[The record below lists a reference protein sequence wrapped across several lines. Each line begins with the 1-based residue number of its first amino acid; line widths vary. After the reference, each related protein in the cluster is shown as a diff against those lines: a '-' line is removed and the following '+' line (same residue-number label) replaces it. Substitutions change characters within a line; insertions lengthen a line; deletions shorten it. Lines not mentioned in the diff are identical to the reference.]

1 MRFILKCIL
10 NKLLRMCLCS
20 QVKNNSAEH
29 EIAKNAVFGR
39 HPWLENM
46 PAGDN
51 NQFTN
56 LKNVKLYWF

>member
-1 MRFILKCIL
+1 
-10 NKLLRMCLCS
+10 MCLCS

-56 LKNVKLYWF
+56 LKNVKLY